1 FFPGVIVRCR
11 LNGTYDVEYD
21 YGMYET
27 WIPEEMIRLRESI
40 VDEVRVGFPE
50 LESSETHYGNSL
62 NKTNNN
68 EGFQEVANA
77 MAVSLSALAV
87 HVGITSVIEN
97 HNQTTMH
104 QIKSPEY
111 RYPIVDEAT
120 PVDVTEVSDAAVVEP
135 IAAETS
141 EPDAV
146 VETPAPV
153 EAVLDVV
160 AEPSEAVVEAVVEP
174 VEAVVEP
181 VESTSEPSGDV
192 AELEY
197 TDETF
202 DTPSEAVVE
211 SVAEPIVDE
220 ATPVD
225 VTEVSDAAVVEPIAA
240 ETSEPDAVV
249 ETPAPVEAVLDV

>member
-1 FFPGVIVRCR
+1 
-11 LNGTYDVEYD
+11 
-21 YGMYET
+21 
-27 WIPEEMIRLRESI
+27 
-40 VDEVRVGFPE
+40 
-50 LESSETHYGNSL
+50 
-62 NKTNNN
+62 
-68 EGFQEVANA
+68 
-77 MAVSLSALAV
+77 
-87 HVGITSVIEN
+87 
-97 HNQTTMH
+97 
-104 QIKSPEY
+104 
-111 RYPIVDEAT
+111 AT

-225 VTEVSDAAVVEPIAA
+225 VTEASDAAVVEPIAA

-249 ETPAPVEAVLDV
+249 EPVEAVVEPVESTSEPSGDVAELEYTDETFDTPSEAVVESVAEPIVDEAT